1 MSPQPSR
8 NAPLPGIGIVS
19 RQLRSANVEHDIAAA
34 ALDGYVVTN
43 RGLALLQ
50 RIVAT
55 FDDPDSA
62 RAWAVTG
69 PYGAGKSS
77 FAVMLAALLCPPPPT
92 RSARRA
98 GSGVDQMHNVALAA
112 VAQRDQDLAEAF
124 RHHAARSPMLRAA
137 VTARREPVTATVI
150 RALEG
155 ASTQDQELAEDLE
168 SLPSDEAVD
177 GALLDVIR
185 RAAARRPLLI
195 VIDEFGKSLEHFA
208 DDPSGGDLFFL
219 QELAELASGH
229 RADPVYLLTF
239 QHAPFTEYS
248 TGIASLQGREWRKI
262 QGRFHDVTYSDDVA
276 DVAAV
281 VRGTLTQDL
290 DSDASA
296 ALRRYAKAATTRW
309 AALGLDSLL
318 LGTSELFA
326 QTYPVHPLVL
336 AGLPELCAR
345 LGQHGRTLAGFLT
358 SDEPHTVARFLHNS
372 PGSTDASSLP
382 VIKLDSVYDYF
393 ADSVASSTAAAGARW
408 LEITARV
415 ESARNLDDFDEM
427 DLQLLKAAGLLN
439 LVSAGGVLR
448 ASLPTLTFAL
458 NDPQQNTAATRR
470 TIARRVERLQDRGYL
485 TYRQHDDE
493 YRLWDGTDVDIA
505 ARVAAIREQLTG
517 VDIAGLLTRSYL
529 PSAIV
534 AGRHSQITGMLRYF
548 QPVAVDAAFTAMNSG
563 ESATCPDGFLVMD
576 LTDEDTVTLPS
587 SETPILIGTT
597 PDVGAIRR
605 AATETLALGE
615 LLDATD
621 IDAVARAEIRE
632 RLTSSQSSLAN
643 VMARAFDPARPDVA
657 WRLRVD
663 DASADKPIGMHPSM
677 SALVS
682 AACDIAYCSSPEIR
696 SEMLGRNQLTS
707 QGAKARRELLTA
719 LLDHP
724 DASCGRLNGHGPE
737 VAMYRGVVE
746 HLHLHG
752 PITAGPEAAYGWT
765 KPKPKDSAEP
775 VYRALVDRIRSHPD
789 GVSVADLEAV
799 AARPPFGVK
808 AGVFPIL
815 LAAVLSI
822 DVDIAIFEDGTF
834 QTSLQPELLER
845 AIKGPERIR
854 LKYSPIGSG
863 QAAEVI
869 GKLSQALGLTGRT
882 GRTSRSPGLVLVAA
896 TLLQNVSAISEFARN
911 TRRLSEHAI
920 AARSALLAARDPERL
935 IFHELPAALNHR
947 HIESDSDADAKSAAR
962 LVAEITRTM
971 DELRTADAA
980 LEQSIAEQL
989 GVALSPPAV
998 GIPAIR
1004 RTLARQ
1010 ARLISVAPTDMTLRA
1025 FLQHAQQET
1034 LDDPDWIAQAA
1045 MIIEAKPPM
1054 HWRDDNVDSFAAGA
1068 RHLMRAIGR
1077 LYALHLDAPG
1087 EHGTAQ
1093 RLTLTGAD
1101 GQEEH
1106 LVLDG
1111 PAHPEAEL
1119 ALDKALAS
1127 ARTVLGTD
1135 AERQLLSILA
1145 ARTLRKT
1152 NVGALHD

>member
-1 MSPQPSR
+1 MSTQLSR
-8 NAPLPGIGIVS
+8 KAPLQGIGIVS
-19 RQLRSANVEHDIAAA
+19 RQLRSANVEQDVAVAS
-34 ALDGYVVTN
+34 LDGYVVTN
-43 RGLALLQ
+43 CGLTLLQ
-50 RIVAT
+50 RIAVT
-55 FDDPDSA
+55 LDNPDSA

-77 FAVMLAALLCPPPPT
+77 FAVMLAALLCPPQPT
-92 RSARRA
+92 RSARRSR
-98 GSGVDQMHNVALAA
+98 SGADQMHNAALTA
-112 VAQRDQDLAEAF
+112 VAQRDQDLAEVF
-124 RHHAARSPMLRAA
+124 REHAARAPMLRAA
-137 VTARREPVTATVI
+137 VTARREPVTTTVR

-155 ASTQDQELAEDLE
+155 ASTQDQELAEDLK
-168 SLPSDEAVD
+168 SLPSAGAIDA
-177 GALLDVIR
+177 ALLEVIR

-208 DDPSGGDLFFL
+208 DDSGGGDLFFL
-219 QELAELASGH
+219 QELAEFASGH

-281 VRGTLTQDL
+281 VRGTLTQNIN
-290 DSDASA
+290 SEAKT
-296 ALRRYAKAATTRW
+296 ALQRYAKVASTRW

-336 AGLPELCAR
+336 ASLPELCAR

-358 SDEPHTVARFLHNS
+358 GDEPHTVARFLHDS
-372 PGSTDASSLP
+372 PGNTDASSLP

-393 ADSVASSTAAAGARW
+393 ADSVASTTVAAGARW

-415 ESARNLDDFDEM
+415 ESARHLDDFDET

-458 NDPQQNTAATRR
+458 CDPQQNTAATRR
-470 TIARRVERLQDRGYL
+470 TIARRIEHLQDRGYL

-505 ARVAAIREQLTG
+505 ARVAVIREQLTG
-517 VDIAGLLTRSYL
+517 VDIAGLLTRGYL

-534 AGRHSQITGMLRYF
+534 AGRHSQVTGMLRYF
-548 QPVAVDAAFTAMNSG
+548 QPVAVDAASTAINSSQ
-563 ESATCPDGFLVMD
+563 SATRPDGFIVMN
-576 LTDEDTVTLPS
+576 LTDDEAVTLPS

-597 PDVGAIRR
+597 PDVAAIRR

-621 IDAVARAEIRE
+621 LDAVARAEIRE
-632 RLTSSQSSLAN
+632 RLVSAQSSLAN
-643 VMARAFDPARPDVA
+643 VMARAFDPARHDVA
-657 WRLRVD
+657 WRLLVD
-663 DASADKPIGMHPSM
+663 EGGADKPMGVHPSM

-682 AACDIAYCSSPEIR
+682 AACDIAYCRSPQIR

-719 LLDHP
+719 LLEHP
-724 DASCGRLNGHGPE
+724 GESCGGLNGHGPE

-752 PITAGPEAAYGWT
+752 PVVVGSEASYGWG
-765 KPKPKDSAEP
+765 KPGPSDSAAP
-775 VYRALVDRIRSHPD
+775 AYQALVDQIRSDPD
-789 GVSVADLEAV
+789 GVTIADLQAV
-799 AARPPFGVK
+799 LARPPFGVK

-815 LAAVLSI
+815 LAAALSI
-822 DVDIAIFEDGTF
+822 DLDIAIFEEGTF
-834 QTSLQPELLER
+834 QTALQPELLER
-845 AIKGPERIR
+845 AIKGPDRIR
-854 LKYSPIGSG
+854 LKYSPAGSG

-869 GKLSQALGLTGRT
+869 SKLSQTLGLTGRKGGT
-882 GRTSRSPGLVLVAA
+882 RRSPGLVFVAA
-896 TLLQNVSAISEFARN
+896 ALLQDVSTMSDFARK
-911 TRRLSEHAI
+911 TLRLSDHAV
-920 AARSALLAARDPERL
+920 AVRSALLAARDPANL
-935 IFHELPAALNHR
+935 IFHDLPVALGHDP
-947 HIESDSDADAKSAAR
+947 IDSDSAVDAKGAAR

-971 DELRTADAA
+971 DELRTADDA
-980 LEQSIAEQL
+980 LAQLIAEQL
-989 GVALSPPAV
+989 GAALSPPVV

-1010 ARLISVAPTDMTLRA
+1010 ARLISIAPADLLLRS
-1025 FLQHAQQET
+1025 FLQHAQQDT
-1034 LDDPDWIAQAA
+1034 LDDADWVAQAA
-1045 MIIEAKPPM
+1045 MIIESKPPI
-1054 HWRDDNVDSFAAGA
+1054 HWRDDNVDSFAASA
-1068 RHLMRAIGR
+1068 RHLIRAIER

-1087 EHGTAQ
+1087 EQGTAQ

-1111 PAHPEAEL
+1111 PASPEAEL
-1119 ALDKALAS
+1119 ALDEALS
-1127 ARTVLGTD
+1127 NARAILGPD
-1135 AERQLLSILA
+1135 ADRQLLSILA
-1145 ARTLRKT
+1145 GRTLRKIS
-1152 NVGALHD
+1152 VGGTT

>member
-1 MSPQPSR
+1 MSPQLSR
-8 NAPLPGIGIVS
+8 NAPLQGIGIVS
-19 RQLRSANVEHDIAAA
+19 RQLRSANVEHDTAAA

-50 RIVAT
+50 RIAAT

-77 FAVMLAALLCPPPPT
+77 FAVMLAALLCPTPPA
-92 RSARRA
+92 RSARRSR
-98 GSGVDQMHNVALAA
+98 SGADQMHNAALTA
-112 VAQRDQDLAEAF
+112 VARRDQDLAEAF
-124 RHHAARSPMLRAA
+124 REHAARAPMLRAA
-137 VTARREPVTATVI
+137 VTARREPVTSTVM

-155 ASTQDQELAEDLE
+155 ASAQDQELAEDLR
-168 SLPSDEAVD
+168 SLPSDGAID

-290 DSDASA
+290 DSDANA

-358 SDEPHTVARFLHNS
+358 GDEPHTVARFLHSS
-372 PGSTDASSLP
+372 PGSTDANSLP

-415 ESARNLDDFDEM
+415 ESARHLDDFDEM

-458 NDPQQNTAATRR
+458 NDPQQNTAANRR
-470 TIARRVERLQDRGYL
+470 TIARRIEHLQDRGYL
-485 TYRQHDDE
+485 TYREHDDE

-517 VDIAGLLTRSYL
+517 VDIAGLLNRSYL

-548 QPVAVDAAFTAMNSG
+548 QPVAVDAASTAINSS
-563 ESATCPDGFLVMD
+563 ESATRPDGFLIMN
-576 LTDEDTVTLPS
+576 LTAEAIGLPS

-597 PDVGAIRR
+597 PDVAAIRR

-621 IDAVARAEIRE
+621 LDAVARAEIRE

-643 VMARAFDPARPDVA
+643 VMARAFDPARHDVV
-657 WRLRVD
+657 WRLRVE
-663 DASADKPIGMHPSM
+663 DASADKAIGIHPSM

-719 LLDHP
+719 LLERP
-724 DASCGRLNGHGPE
+724 GAPCGGLSGHGPE

-752 PITAGPEAAYGWT
+752 PITAGPEATYGWT

-775 VYRALVDRIRSHPD
+775 VYRALVDSIRSHPD
-789 GVSVADLEAV
+789 GVSVADLEALAV
-799 AARPPFGVK
+799 RPPFGVK

-815 LAAVLSI
+815 LAALLAI

-869 GKLSQALGLTGRT
+869 GKLSQALGLAGRT

-911 TRRLSEHAI
+911 TRRLSEHAM

-947 HIESDSDADAKSAAR
+947 HIESDSDVDAKSAAR
-962 LVAEITRTM
+962 LVAEITKTM

-989 GVALSPPAV
+989 GAALSPPAV

-1068 RHLMRAIGR
+1068 RHLVRAIGR

-1127 ARTVLGTD
+1127 ARTVLGPD